1 MSAQSSWA
9 GRPSRMYWPTILL
22 TPFSRVVMPSV
33 DLRKAFS
40 EATLSVARALS
51 EPSYL
56 LRNCNAPVYGFGAG
70 SQWKLPSP
78 VLSFS
83 MPS

>member
-1 MSAQSSWA
+1 
-9 GRPSRMYWPTILL
+9 MYWPIILL
-22 TPFSRVVMPSV
+22 TPFSRVVMSSV

-40 EATLSVARALS
+40 ESALSVARALS

-56 LRNCNAPVYGFGAG
+56 LRNCRAPVYGVGAA
-70 SQWKLPSP
+70 SQRKLPSP

-83 MPS
+83 IPS